1 MKSLINIDEYP
12 VSDMLRYLLKDKTTK
27 NNIILA
33 TDRYGSEDFSIFPTD
48 EITVN
53 LLRNEAFDLQPRV
66 LKSKDEQTART
77 KNKAEVFTPSW
88 ICNKMNN
95 HCDFEWFGRGEIFNK
110 EIGEGWKTNCKKI
123 KFPKDKT
130 WQEYIYSKRLEITC
144 GEAPY
149 IVSRYDAATGD
160 IIDVAD
166 RIGILDRKI
175 RVINE
180 NVDNEEEWL
189 DWVKKAYQSVYGYE
203 YQGDNLL
210 IARINLL
217 LTFVDYYENRW
228 NKKPL
233 NNSLKTITNII
244 VWNFWQMDGL
254 TGTVP
259 FREATEEIYQIS
271 LFGDE
276 ESKVDEKN
284 YNCRIYDWKANK
296 SKEYNS
302 IKEGN

>member
-110 EIGEGWKTNCKKI
+110 EIEEGWKTNCKKI

-149 IVSRYDAATGD
+149 IVSRYDVATGD

>member
-180 NVDNEEEWL
+180 NVDNEEKWL

>member
-110 EIGEGWKTNCKKI
+110 EIEEGWKTNCKKI

>member
-110 EIGEGWKTNCKKI
+110 EIEESWKTNCKKI

>member
-189 DWVKKAYQSVYGYE
+189 DWVKKAYQSVY
-203 YQGDNLL
+203 
-210 IARINLL
+210 A
-217 LTFVDYYENRW
+217 
-228 NKKPL
+228 
-233 NNSLKTITNII
+233 
-244 VWNFWQMDGL
+244 
-254 TGTVP
+254 
-259 FREATEEIYQIS
+259 
-271 LFGDE
+271 
-276 ESKVDEKN
+276 
-284 YNCRIYDWKANK
+284 
-296 SKEYNS
+296 
-302 IKEGN
+302 

>member
-276 ESKVDEKN
+276 ESKVDEEN

>member
-33 TDRYGSEDFSIFPTD
+33 TDRYGSEDFSFFPTD